1 MFLISQKE
9 QFNTQGNH
17 MTLNNNTAAD
27 IKEPL
32 LEEYQR
38 NQDTENQLQENPQKT
53 ILLLLQGALDKGNLA
68 KVCHQ
73 SQALVEKGFHL
84 GRMTTI
90 LDALRDRLA
99 FSKETPLAFDLEEL
113 YRYADQSIQ
122 EAVFEKETFY
132 LDSAI
137 EILTELRDAWMEM
150 MQQTGQLHNND

>member
-1 MFLISQKE
+1 
-9 QFNTQGNH
+9 
-17 MTLNNNTAAD
+17 MTLNNTAAAD
-27 IKEPL
+27 VKAPI

-38 NQDTENQLQENPQKT
+38 NQETEDRLKENPKKT
-53 ILLLLQGALDKGNLA
+53 ILLLLQGAVDKGNMA

-99 FSKETPLAFDLEEL
+99 LTQETPLAFDLEEL

-122 EAVFEKETFY
+122 EAVFEKDSFY
-132 LDSAI
+132 LDSSI
-137 EILTELRDAWMEM
+137 EILTELRDAWLEM
-150 MQQTGQLHNND
+150 MHETGQLTENA

>member
-1 MFLISQKE
+1 
-9 QFNTQGNH
+9 
-17 MTLNNNTAAD
+17 MTLNNTTAQK
-27 IKEPL
+27 IKAPIL
-32 LEEYQR
+32 QEYQR
-38 NQDTENQLQENPQKT
+38 NQEEENHLKENPRKT
-53 ILLLLQGALDKGNLA
+53 ILLLLQGAVDKGNMA

-99 FSKETPLAFDLEEL
+99 FTQDTPLSFDLEEL

-122 EAVFEKETFY
+122 EAVFEKDTFY

-137 EILTELRDAWMEM
+137 EILTELRDAWVEM
-150 MQQTGQLHNND
+150 MQQTGQLPENA

>member
-1 MFLISQKE
+1 
-9 QFNTQGNH
+9 
-17 MTLNNNTAAD
+17 MTLNNTAAAD
-27 IKEPL
+27 AKAPIL
-32 LEEYQR
+32 QEYKR
-38 NQDTENQLQENPQKT
+38 NQESEEQLKENPRKT
-53 ILLLLQGALDKGNLA
+53 ILLLLQGAVDKGNMA

-73 SQALVEKGFHL
+73 SHALVEKGFHL

-99 FSKETPLAFDLEEL
+99 FTEETPLAFDLEEL

-122 EAVFEKETFY
+122 EAVLEKDAFY

-150 MQQTGQLHNND
+150 MQQSGQLPSNA

>member
-1 MFLISQKE
+1 
-9 QFNTQGNH
+9 
-17 MTLNNNTAAD
+17 MTLNNTTAAD
-27 IKEPL
+27 VKAPI
-32 LEEYQR
+32 LEEYKR
-38 NQDTENQLQENPQKT
+38 NQEAEASLKENPRKT
-53 ILLLLQGALDKGNLA
+53 ILLLLQGAVDKGNMA

-90 LDALRDRLA
+90 LDALRDRLLM
-99 FSKETPLAFDLEEL
+99 SEETPLAFDLEEL

-122 EAVFEKETFY
+122 EAVFEKDAFY

-150 MQQTGQLHNND
+150 MQQTGQLPSNA